1 MNVAPTL
8 FTSCNSLP
16 PEGAHFSL
24 GRPGGKTWPRRW
36 ILPPRS
42 LASRNSLPPEGAAAP
57 AVWQSQSRG
66 PCLKGAS
73 TSYPL
78 SLRERAGVRALR
90 LRYCPHGRSLR
101 VAPSPPEGAAAP
113 AARRSR
119 FRGPCLKG
127 ASTSCSLSLRERAG
141 ASRCGSRSACA
152 LLDSVEKA
160 GLRPDCGLQDR
171 AALAPASLPPSFAA
185 RTTHSNSIEITRTRH
200 GTRSGQ

>member
-1 MNVAPTL
+1 M
-8 FTSCNSLP
+8 
-16 PEGAHFSL
+16 
-24 GRPGGKTWPRRW
+24 W
-36 ILPPRS
+36 PPRS
-42 LASRNSLPPEGAAAP
+42 RTACRSLPPEGAAAP

-101 VAPSPPEGAAAP
+101 VAPCPPRGGRLMSPPRSLASRSSLPPKGAAAP

-127 ASTSCSLSLRERAG
+127 ASTSCSLSLRERVG